1 MVVNPETSLS
11 GHYTVSTVGLGGL
24 EPWVGGWIYQR

>member
-24 EPWVGGWIYQR
+24 EHLAGDFRP